1 MERVMAPDFASVS
14 KSSLLRIIGTALVV
28 GTQLGS
34 GPALADGAVVLGR
47 PADIAKTG
55 VAIGIASNHRDNE
68 AAYKAA
74 LNECRTNKDG
84 SASAKSLCSLV
95 AYFKDQCA
103 AVAIDKKAGTP
114 GFGWSIGID
123 KATAQREALA
133 HCIATAGKSREKFC
147 EQSVFFCDGTAAK

>member
-1 MERVMAPDFASVS
+1 MAPDFASVS
-14 KSSLLRIIGTALVV
+14 KSLLLGIIGTALVV

-34 GPALADGAVVLGR
+34 SPALADGAVVLGR
-47 PADIAKTG
+47 PASIAKSG
-55 VAIGIASNHRDNE
+55 VAIGIARNYPDNE
-68 AAYKAA
+68 AAYKKA
-74 LNECRTNKDG
+74 LDACQADKDA
-84 SASAKSLCSLV
+84 SASSKALCSLV

-133 HCIATAGKSREKFC
+133 LCIATAGKSREKFC
-147 EQSVFFCDGTAAK
+147 EQSIFYCDGTAAR

>member
-1 MERVMAPDFASVS
+1 MPDQQGRVGIGQVAVLARR
-14 KSSLLRIIGTALVV
+14 LL
-28 GTQLGS
+28 Q
-34 GPALADGAVVLGR
+34 
-47 PADIAKTG
+47 
-55 VAIGIASNHRDNE
+55 
-68 AAYKAA
+68 
-74 LNECRTNKDG
+74 
-84 SASAKSLCSLV
+84 
-95 AYFKDQCA
+95 QCA

>member
-1 MERVMAPDFASVS
+1 MAPDFASVS

-28 GTQLGS
+28 GTQFFY

-84 SASAKSLCSLV
+84 SASAEVTMLARRLLQ
-95 AYFKDQCA
+95 QCA